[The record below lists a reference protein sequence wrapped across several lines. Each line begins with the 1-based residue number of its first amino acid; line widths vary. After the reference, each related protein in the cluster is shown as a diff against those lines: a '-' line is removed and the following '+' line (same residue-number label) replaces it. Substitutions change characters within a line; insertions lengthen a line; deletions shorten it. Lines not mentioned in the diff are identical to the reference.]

1 MKKWMLFLSVYFM
14 LCLLASCGAA
24 ADGGTVPGGIPPEQE
39 QAFGGTARPAAAIM
53 TCRVVEEQSGGLLL
67 AEADGGTWAVYA
79 ADAAEK
85 LWVNGKKL
93 RLSEPGAYADL
104 PGGTLAGAL
113 VEVAYNGN
121 VLETFPA
128 QLGGITAIT
137 VLSDG
142 FDDRCALYRN
152 VLEDLWTVDE
162 GLNSHG
168 MTYVGM
174 DLSGTSLSASERS
187 ALAWA
192 FASEHG
198 AELVEGTWD
207 QLAEQGYIDREHL
220 QWEDGCLFSI
230 TEKAAP
236 FSMPGQAAGEPGPGA
251 VCFDAQKWRS
261 GTGAYYFCDCTS
273 VQDADGRWGGYT
285 VGSEV
290 IS

>member
-1 MKKWMLFLSVYFM
+1 M
-14 LCLLASCGAA
+14 
-24 ADGGTVPGGIPPEQE
+24 
-39 QAFGGTARPAAAIM
+39 
-53 TCRVVEEQSGGLLL
+53 
-67 AEADGGTWAVYA
+67 
-79 ADAAEK
+79 
-85 LWVNGKKL
+85 
-93 RLSEPGAYADL
+93 
-104 PGGTLAGAL
+104 
-113 VEVAYNGN
+113 EVAYNGN

-285 VGSEV
+285 VGSEA

>member
-24 ADGGTVPGGIPPEQE
+24 ADGGTGFRRHPPGAGAGRRRDGPARRGHHDLPGR
-39 QAFGGTARPAAAIM
+39 GGTKR
-53 TCRVVEEQSGGLLL
+53 RLLL

-230 TEKAAP
+230 TEKAA
-236 FSMPGQAAGEPGPGA
+236 AL
-251 VCFDAQKWRS
+251 
-261 GTGAYYFCDCTS
+261 
-273 VQDADGRWGGYT
+273 
-285 VGSEV
+285 
-290 IS
+290 